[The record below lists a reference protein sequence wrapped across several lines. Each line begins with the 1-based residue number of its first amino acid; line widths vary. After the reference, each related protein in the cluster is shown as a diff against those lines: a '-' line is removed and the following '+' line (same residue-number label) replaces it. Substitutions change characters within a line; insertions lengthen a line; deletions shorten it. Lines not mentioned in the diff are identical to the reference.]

1 MELSDQ
7 NFAALHK
14 HLSDTLSPDAS
25 VRKPAETFL
34 EQVEVNE
41 NYPML
46 LLKLLTR
53 DNVEMTIRVACAIT
67 FKNYIKRNWH
77 TDEDSVNRIS
87 ANDRLAIKENIVNI
101 MVMSPEGIQK
111 QLSDA
116 VAIIGRYDFP
126 SKWQN
131 LISQMVDN
139 FRSGDLYIINGV
151 LHTAHSIFK
160 RYRYEFKSQVLWT
173 EIKLVLDNFAK
184 PLTEL
189 FVSTMNL
196 ATVHTNNPDAL
207 KVIYSSLI
215 IISKVFYSLNF
226 QDIPEF
232 FEDNMEIWMSNFHT
246 LLTADIPCLHTQD
259 EDEPGLLEQLK
270 SQICDNAALYAQKY
284 DEEFKQ
290 YLPTFV
296 TAVWN
301 LLTSTSH
308 LAKYDALVSNALQ
321 FLATVAD
328 RSHYRHLFEDPAVL
342 SNICEK
348 VIIPNMEFRTSDE
361 ELFEDNPE
369 EYIRRDIEGSD
380 VDTRRR
386 AACDLV
392 KVLSRYFEEKMMQ
405 IFGQYVQA
413 MLQKYNEN
421 PTQNWR
427 SKDAA
432 LYLVTSLAAK
442 GQTEKHGVTQSSQ
455 LVNLTD
461 FAAQHIIPELEKP
474 DVNSLPV
481 IRADAI
487 KYIMIFRTVLPRE
500 GIAACIP
507 KLITHLSA
515 SSPVVHTYAAASIEK
530 ILAIRGLD
538 HQPMIKKEEVSQL
551 ASFLLNSLF
560 AALSLPGSAE
570 NEYVMKA
577 IMRSFSS
584 LQEHVIPFLA
594 DLLPKLT
601 EKLELVAKNPSK
613 PHFNHYLFETISLSI
628 RIVCKSNPA
637 AVSSFEEALFQI
649 FERILTQDVQE
660 FIPYVFQLL
669 SLLLELHESG
679 TIPETYMLLFPCLLK
694 PVLWDR
700 PGNIHPLVRLLR
712 AFIHKGPAQIAESGD
727 FSGLLGVFQKLVAS
741 KANDHEGFYLI
752 QSLIEHTPT
761 QARVSEYLQ
770 RVFMLLFQ
778 RLQSSKTTKFVK
790 GLLVFMCFY
799 AVKYGAKNLV
809 EIIDGIQTQM
819 FGMVLERLMI
829 VDMQKISGNVE
840 RKIAAVGVTKILCEC
855 PQLIDGPYARLWS
868 PLLQA
873 LIGLF
878 ELPKDES
885 THPDDHF
892 IEVDDTPGYS
902 VAYSQLTFANKQEH
916 DPLAGVGDARL
927 NLAQSLSKLSIAYP
941 GILTPLLT
949 TGLTDS
955 DRAHLKSYLDAAK
968 VQIA

>member
-1 MELSDQ
+1 MELSEQ
-7 NFAALHK
+7 NFASLQK
-14 HLSDTLSPDAS
+14 YLYDTLNPDIN

-34 EQVEVNE
+34 ESVEVNE

-53 DNVEMTIRVACAIT
+53 DNVEMTIRVACAVT

-77 TDEDSVNRIS
+77 TDEDATDRIS
-87 ANDRLAIKENIVNI
+87 ANDRMAIKENIVNI
-101 MVMSPEGIQK
+101 MVMSPEAIQK

-116 VAIIGRYDFP
+116 VAIIGKYDFP
-126 SKWQN
+126 VKWPH
-131 LISQMVDN
+131 LINQMVEK
-139 FRSGDLYIINGV
+139 FQTGDFNVINGV

-160 RYRYEFKSQVLWT
+160 RYRYEFKSQALWT

-184 PLTEL
+184 PLTDL
-189 FVSTMNL
+189 FLATMNL
-196 ATVHTNNPDAL
+196 RTAHANNTDAL
-207 KVIYSSLI
+207 KVIYSSLV
-215 IISKVFYSLNF
+215 IISKIFYSLNF

-232 FEDNMEIWMSNFHT
+232 FEDNMEVWMTNFHS
-246 LLTADIPCLHTQD
+246 LLTTDVPSLHTQD
-259 EDEPGLLEQLK
+259 DDEPGLLEQLR

-284 DEEFKQ
+284 DEEFQ
-290 YLPTFV
+290 THLPTFV
-296 TAVWN
+296 TDVWN
-301 LLTSTSH
+301 VLTSTSH
-308 LAKYDALVSNALQ
+308 LAKYDTLVSNALQ

-413 MLQKYNEN
+413 MLQKYSEN
-421 PTQNWR
+421 PAQNWR

-455 LVNLTD
+455 LVNLSD
-461 FAAQHIIPELEKP
+461 FSAQHIVPELEKP
-474 DVNSLPV
+474 DVNALPV

-487 KYIMIFRTVLPRE
+487 KYVMIFRTVLARE
-500 GIAACIP
+500 VVVACLP
-507 KLITHLSA
+507 KLISHLAA

-530 ILAIRGLD
+530 ILTIRGPD
-538 HQPMIKKEEVSQL
+538 HQPMVKKEEIAQIS
-551 ASFLLNSLF
+551 SFLLSSLF
-560 AALSLPGSAE
+560 GTLCLPGSTE

-584 LQEHVIPFLA
+584 LQENVIPFLA
-594 DLLPKLT
+594 ELLPKLT
-601 EKLELVAKNPSK
+601 EKLALVARNPSK
-613 PHFNHYLFETISLSI
+613 PHFNHYLFETIGLSI
-628 RIVCKSNPA
+628 RIVCKSNPS
-637 AVSSFEEALFQI
+637 AVSSFEEALFPI
-649 FERILTQDVQE
+649 FQGILSQDVQE

-669 SLLLELHESG
+669 SLLLELHETG
-679 TIPETYMLLFPCLLK
+679 TIPEPYMVLFPCLLA
-694 PVLWDR
+694 PALWDR

-712 AFIHKGPAQIAESGD
+712 AFIHKGAAQIAESQKI
-727 FSGLLGVFQKLVAS
+727 SGLLGVFQKLIAS

-752 QSLIEHTPT
+752 QSLIEHLPT
-761 QARVSEYLQ
+761 QSLASYL
-770 RVFMLLFQ
+770 RPVFVLLFQ
-778 RLQSSKTTKFVK
+778 RHQSSKTTKFVK
-790 GLLVFMCFY
+790 GFLVFMCFY
-799 AVKYGAKNLV
+799 AVKYGANNLI
-809 EIIDGIQTQM
+809 EMIDGIQPQM

-829 VDMQKISGNVE
+829 VDMQKINGAVE
-840 RKIAAVGVTKILCEC
+840 RKITAVGVTKILCEC

-878 ELPKDES
+878 ELPQDDS
-885 THPDDHF
+885 IHPDDHF
-892 IEVDDTPGYS
+892 IEVDDTPGYT
-902 VAYSQLTFANKQEH
+902 VAYSQLNFANKHEH
-916 DPLAGVGDARL
+916 DPLGGVGDARL
-927 NLAQSLSKLSIAYP
+927 NLALSLSNLSSAHP
-941 GILTPLLT
+941 GRLPPLLT
-949 TGLTDS
+949 TGLTES
-955 DRAHLKSYLDAAK
+955 DRAHLKTYLDNAK

>member
-7 NFAALHK
+7 NFASLQK
-14 HLSDTLSPDAS
+14 YLYDTLNPDVN

-34 EQVEVNE
+34 ESVEVNE

-53 DNVEMTIRVACAIT
+53 DNVEMTIRIACAIT

-77 TDEDSVNRIS
+77 TDEDTKDRIS

-101 MVMSPEGIQK
+101 MVMSPEAIQK

-116 VAIIGRYDFP
+116 VSIIGRYDFP
-126 SKWQN
+126 AKWPH
-131 LISQMVDN
+131 LISQMVEK
-139 FRSGDLYIINGV
+139 FQSGDFNIINGV

-160 RYRYEFKSQVLWT
+160 RYRYEFKSQALWT

-184 PLTEL
+184 PLTDL
-189 FVSTMNL
+189 FVATLNL
-196 ATVHTNNPDAL
+196 ATIHASNPNAL
-207 KVIYSSLI
+207 KVIYSSLV

-232 FEDNMEIWMSNFHT
+232 FEDNMETWMTNFHN
-246 LLTADIPCLHTQD
+246 LLTTDVPCLHTQD
-259 EDEPGLLEQLK
+259 DDEPGLLEQLR

-284 DEEFKQ
+284 DEEFQ
-290 YLPTFV
+290 PYLPTFV
-296 TAVWN
+296 TDVWN

-308 LAKYDALVSNALQ
+308 LAKYDSLVSNSLQ

-328 RSHYRHLFEDPAVL
+328 RSHYRHLFEDPTVL
-342 SNICEK
+342 SSICEK

-413 MLQKYNEN
+413 MLLKYSEN

-461 FAAQHIIPELEKP
+461 FAAQNIIPELEKP

-487 KYIMIFRTVLPRE
+487 KYIMIFRTVLPKE
-500 GIAACIP
+500 VVVGSLP
-507 KLITHLSA
+507 KLINHLSA
-515 SSPVVHTYAAASIEK
+515 ASPVVHTYAAASIEK
-530 ILAIRGLD
+530 ILTIRGPD
-538 HQPMIKKEEVSQL
+538 HQPMVKKEEVAQM
-551 ASFLLNSLF
+551 AHVLLNSLF
-560 AALSLPGSAE
+560 SALYLPASTE
-570 NEYVMKA
+570 NEYIMKA

-584 LQEHVIPFLA
+584 LQENVIPFLA
-594 DLLPKLT
+594 ELLPKLT
-601 EKLELVAKNPSK
+601 EKLAIVSRNPSK
-613 PHFNHYLFETISLSI
+613 PHFNHYLFETIGLSI
-628 RIVCKSNPA
+628 RIVCKSNPG
-637 AVSSFEEALFQI
+637 AVASFEEALFPI
-649 FERILTQDVQE
+649 FQGILSQDIQE

-679 TIPETYMLLFPCLLK
+679 TIPEPYMVLFPCLLA
-694 PVLWDR
+694 PALWDR

-712 AFIHKGPAQIAESGD
+712 AFIHKGAGQIAESQKI
-727 FSGLLGVFQKLVAS
+727 SGLLGVFQKLVAS

-752 QSLIEHTPT
+752 QSLIEHLPT
-761 QARVSEYLQ
+761 QALSSYLRQ
-770 RVFMLLFQ
+770 VFLLLFQ

-799 AVKYGAKNLV
+799 SVKYGATSLI
-809 EIIDGIQTQM
+809 EMIDGIQPQM

-829 VDMQKISGNVE
+829 VDMQKISGAVE
-840 RKIAAVGVTKILCEC
+840 RKITAVGVTKILCEC
-855 PQLIDGPYARLWS
+855 PQLIDGPYSRLWS

-878 ELPKDES
+878 ELPEDES
-885 THPDDHF
+885 IHPDDHF

-902 VAYSQLTFANKQEH
+902 VAYSQLNFANKQEH
-916 DPLAGVGDARL
+916 DPLGLGDPRL
-927 NLAQSLSKLSIAYP
+927 NLAQSLSKLSVAYP
-941 GILTPLLT
+941 GRLTPLLT

-955 DRAHLKSYLDAAK
+955 DRGHLKTYLDGAK

>member
-7 NFAALHK
+7 NFASLQK
-14 HLSDTLSPDAS
+14 YLYDTLNPDVS

-34 EQVEVNE
+34 ESVEVNE

-53 DNVEMTIRVACAIT
+53 DNVEMTIRIACAVT

-77 TDEDSVNRIS
+77 FDEDSKDRIS
-87 ANDRLAIKENIVNI
+87 PNDRMAIKENIVNI
-101 MVMSPEGIQK
+101 MVMSPEAIQK

-116 VAIIGRYDFP
+116 VSIIGRYDFP
-126 SKWQN
+126 AKWPN
-131 LISQMVDN
+131 LIGQMVEK
-139 FRSGDLYIINGV
+139 FQTGDFNIINGV

-160 RYRYEFKSQVLWT
+160 RYRYEFKSQALWT

-184 PLTEL
+184 PLTDL
-189 FVSTMNL
+189 FVATLNL
-196 ATVHTNNPDAL
+196 TAVHASNPAAL
-207 KVIYSSLI
+207 KVIYSSLV

-232 FEDNMEIWMSNFHT
+232 FEDNMEIWMTNFHT
-246 LLTADIPCLHTQD
+246 LLTTDVPALHTQD
-259 EDEPGLLEQLK
+259 DDEPGLLEQLR

-284 DEEFKQ
+284 DEEFQ
-290 YLPTFV
+290 SYLPTFV

-301 LLTSTSH
+301 LLTSTSQ
-308 LAKYDALVSNALQ
+308 LAKYDSLVSNSLQ

-342 SNICEK
+342 SSICEK

-405 IFGQYVQA
+405 IFGQYVQV
-413 MLQKYNEN
+413 MLQKYAEN
-421 PTQNWR
+421 PAQNWR

-474 DVNSLPV
+474 DVNSIPV
-481 IRADAI
+481 IRADAV
-487 KYIMIFRTVLPRE
+487 KYVMTFRTVLPRDVVV
-500 GIAACIP
+500 GSLP
-507 KLITHLSA
+507 KLIAHLA
-515 SSPVVHTYAAASIEK
+515 AASPVVHTYAAASIEK
-530 ILAIRGLD
+530 ILTIRGAD
-538 HQPMIKKEEVSQL
+538 QQPLVKKEEVAQL
-551 ASFLLNSLF
+551 ATFLLNSLF
-560 AALSLPGSAE
+560 STLSLPGSAE

-584 LQEHVIPFLA
+584 LQENVIPFLA
-594 DLLPKLT
+594 ELLPKLT
-601 EKLELVAKNPSK
+601 EKLALVARNPSK
-613 PHFNHYLFETISLSI
+613 PHFNHYLFETIGLSI
-628 RIVCKSNPA
+628 RIVCKGNPA
-637 AVSSFEEALFQI
+637 AVSSFEEALFPI
-649 FERILTQDVQE
+649 FQGILSQDVQE

-679 TIPETYMLLFPCLLK
+679 TIPEPYMVLFPCLLV

-712 AFIHKGPAQIAESGD
+712 AFIHKGAAQIAESQKI
-727 FSGLLGVFQKLVAS
+727 SGLLGVFQKLVAS

-752 QSLIEHTPT
+752 QSLIEHLPT
-761 QARVSEYLQ
+761 QALSSYLRQ
-770 RVFMLLFQ
+770 VFLLLFQ

-799 AVKYGAKNLV
+799 AVKYGANSLI
-809 EIIDGIQTQM
+809 EMIDGIQPQM

-829 VDMQKISGNVE
+829 VDMQKISGAVE
-840 RKIAAVGVTKILCEC
+840 RKITAVGVTQILCEC
-855 PQLIDGPYARLWS
+855 PQLVDGPYARLWS
-868 PLLQA
+868 SLLQA

-878 ELPKDES
+878 ELPQDQS

-892 IEVDDTPGYS
+892 IEVDDTPGYT
-902 VAYSQLTFANKQEH
+902 VAYSQLNFANKTEH
-916 DPLAGVGDARL
+916 DPLGGVGDARL
-927 NLAQSLSKLSIAYP
+927 NLAHSLSKLSVAYP
-941 GILTPLLT
+941 GRLSPLLQ

-955 DRAHLKSYLDAAK
+955 DRAHLQAYLNEAK